1 MGRGGRFL
9 ESMIQGSKI
18 EAEEGNLVCLA
29 AGDKTLFDECKATF
43 DIIAKHTLYLGK
55 TIIL

>member
-1 MGRGGRFL
+1 MSRGGRFL

-29 AGDKTLFDECKATF
+29 AGDKTLYDDCSTVFKA
-43 DIIAKHTLYLGK
+43 IAKNSVYIGK
-55 TIIL
+55 TIIF